1 MKDKA
6 KHKNKQM
13 EFPFA
18 QLYPSKNKDKRVI
31 RAFRK
36 QKQRMREEDSR
47 DEQLTFWDINK
58 NF

>member
-1 MKDKA
+1 MKDKSE
-6 KHKNKQM
+6 KKYTQE

-18 QLYPSKNKDKRVI
+18 KHFPSKNKDKRVI

-47 DEQLTFWDINK
+47 DEQL
-58 NF
+58 NFPFYNE